1 MALVRQLGADAA
13 VARDA
18 APFGASRRISRHERA
33 ALWLASDAIAVL
45 VEPSGIET

>member
-1 MALVRQLGADAA
+1 MALFRQLGTDAA

-18 APFGASRRISRHERA
+18 AFRRLRRISRHERA